1 MHSEMIQE
9 YEDTMT
15 AFGEIDCAT
24 EILEK
29 EQYIYSAWAD
39 FKPWMRATNDATKSA
54 AYVKTMKNLFLG
66 DCTENRCHDAPRFL
80 LNGLAPKG
88 SFPYIK
94 CDYMEAFYR
103 SSGIAGYV
111 GYRDYIATK
120 SAVLFLE
127 ATLSLIME
135 TVNINEEEPDLTP
148 KEAPGVIVDEFGSW
162 TVDAAKRIEA
172 YIDKAYN

>member
-1 MHSEMIQE
+1 MH
-9 YEDTMT
+9 
-15 AFGEIDCAT
+15 
-24 EILEK
+24 
-29 EQYIYSAWAD
+29 
-39 FKPWMRATNDATKSA
+39 ATNDPTKSV
-54 AYVKTMKNLFLG
+54 AYVKTRKDLFLG

-80 LNGLAPKG
+80 LNGLSPKG
-88 SFPYIK
+88 SFPTLD

-127 ATLSLIME
+127 AALGLIME
-135 TVNINEEEPDLTP
+135 TVNINIEEPDLTP
-148 KEAPGVIVDEFGSW
+148 KDALGLMVDEFGSW